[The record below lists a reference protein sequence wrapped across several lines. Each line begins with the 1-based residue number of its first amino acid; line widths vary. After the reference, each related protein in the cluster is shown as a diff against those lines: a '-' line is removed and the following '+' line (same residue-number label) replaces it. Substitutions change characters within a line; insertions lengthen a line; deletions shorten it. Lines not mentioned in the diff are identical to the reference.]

1 MIPNRIPIYQ
11 NFLFELGTYLTQM
24 NQQAIFRDAIRC
36 VHLQQ
41 RLQPLINAT
50 SSHYLHI
57 QSLKP
62 LHNTI
67 FVIATLKQQISIPF
81 VHENVG
87 QTLREPNLAPRFAVL
102 S

>member
-1 MIPNRIPIYQ
+1 
-11 NFLFELGTYLTQM
+11 M
-24 NQQAIFRDAIRC
+24 NQQAIFHYAIRC

-62 LHNTI
+62 LHNMI
-67 FVIATLKQQISIPF
+67 FVIAKLKQQISVPL

-87 QTLREPNLAPRFAVL
+87 QTLREPNLAPQFAVL
-102 S
+102 SRTT